1 MIMAEQAQPALGI
14 LVAGLSTTEA
24 GPFGIITSFCREV
37 VQACQAKGKMAYIF
51 TLDQIPSPGQRITG
65 WTYANEE
72 WELRNFPLPVCVYNR
87 IGSRGIETRETT
99 RQKIHWLK
107 QQGVIFFNEQFLDKW
122 QIHKKLKNTEVGI
135 SIPETDL
142 FNTITTLSDYMR
154 KYPVVYLKP
163 VHGSLGRRIIRL
175 SRAGGAFVCEHT
187 TGSGHLVRKT
197 FKSAGTLYAWIKKIK
212 GKRNFVIQQGIPL
225 IRHKEAIVDF
235 RALVQKNR
243 YGSWSITSMV
253 GRLGPANSIVSNVAR
268 GGSLITLTESLTH
281 AHTLPFN
288 AEDLSARIKQK
299 ALQIAR
305 VFEQHTDG
313 NYAELGI
320 DLGLD
325 TMGKIWLIEINSK
338 PSKNDSSVPHIQRG
352 PRRSVI
358 RLVNYSLFLG
368 GYVFPRRK
376 KRRQG

>member
-1 MIMAEQAQPALGI
+1 MAEQAQPALGI
-14 LVAGLSTTEA
+14 LVAGLSITEA

-37 VQACQAKGKMAYIF
+37 VQACQAKGKVAYIF
-51 TLDQIPSPGQRITG
+51 TLDQIPSPGTTIAG
-65 WTYANEE
+65 WTYRGGQWASTS
-72 WELRNFPLPVCVYNR
+72 FPLPVCVYNR
-87 IGSRGIETRETT
+87 IGSRGMEARETT
-99 RQKIHWLK
+99 RQKIEWLK

-122 QIHKKLKNTEVGI
+122 QIHKRLKNTEIGI
-135 SIPETDL
+135 CIPETDVFDSL
-142 FNTITTLSDYMR
+142 TTLLAYLK

-175 SRAGGAFVCEHT
+175 SRSKGTYVCEHT
-187 TGSGHLVRKT
+187 SASGDVVRKK
-197 FKSAGTLYAWIKKIK
+197 FNSSHALYTWITKIK
-212 GKRNFVIQQGIPL
+212 GKRKFVIQQGIPL
-225 IRHKEAIVDF
+225 IRHREAIVDF

-253 GRLGPANSIVSNVAR
+253 GRCGPANSIVSNIAR
-268 GGSLITLTESLTH
+268 GGRLITLTESLAH
-281 AHTLPFN
+281 AHKLPFN
-288 AEDLSARIKQK
+288 SEDLSARIKQK

-305 VFEQHTDG
+305 VFEQHVEG
-313 NYAELGI
+313 KYAELGI

-338 PSKNDSSVPHIQRG
+338 PSKNDTSVPYLQKG
-352 PRRSVI
+352 PRRSVT
-358 RLVNYSLFLG
+358 RLVNYSLYLG